1 MVLFTAEPRLSV
13 LLDNN
18 FVIGASCAVVI
29 LILTIVFVLIIL
41 KRKTAL
47 NRQDNQQGHHLF
59 LFAYCNDKFI
69 IMYSVNDPYS
79 NNKMHDH
86 VVISND
92 SYNIVLNWCM
102 DVLLWAGTS
111 RPILWNKNLRSL
123 CVSAGWM
130 YKLSVLYLYFLMD
143 NWLYKWYFILY
154 EK

>member
-1 MVLFTAEPRLSV
+1 MVLFTAEPRLSI
-13 LLDNN
+13 LLDNT

-59 LFAYCNDKFI
+59 SFAYCNDKFI

-79 NNKMHDH
+79 NNKMHYH

-92 SYNIVLNWCM
+92 SCNIVLNWCM
-102 DVLLWAGTS
+102 DMLCYVYTRLQNLDKTDALVTHLIY
-111 RPILWNKNLRSL
+111 ILTNKWNPP
-123 CVSAGWM
+123 
-130 YKLSVLYLYFLMD
+130 
-143 NWLYKWYFILY
+143 LYKNKHKRYFW
-154 EK
+154 

>member
-1 MVLFTAEPRLSV
+1 MVLFSAEPRLSV
-13 LLDNN
+13 LLDKT
-18 FVIGASCAVVI
+18 FVIGASSAVVI

-92 SYNIVLNWCM
+92 SYNIVLN
-102 DVLLWAGTS
+102 
-111 RPILWNKNLRSL
+111 
-123 CVSAGWM
+123 
-130 YKLSVLYLYFLMD
+130 
-143 NWLYKWYFILY
+143 
-154 EK
+154 